1 MALTLGDAP
10 LSSRPRA
17 TVNYRI
23 DGPGHRLLFE
33 PFPRRVRAVLGGE
46 TMLDTISGMLLHESN
61 LLPQLY
67 LPRDDF
73 RNDLLAST
81 DHRTHCPFKGDAS
94 YWSVTVNGRTADNA
108 VWSYLDPL
116 PEAAWLRDYVA
127 LYWSSMDA
135 WFDEDDEVVGHL
147 RDPYHRVDVRST
159 SRHVRVVA
167 GAEVIAQS
175 HRAVLLSETGLP
187 NRFYL
192 PADDV
197 RTELLELSATH
208 TVCPYKGTASYR
220 SLRTSSELI
229 ADAAWS
235 YPEPL
240 EGVRAVRGY
249 LCFDAEGIETWVDG
263 VRLVR

>member
-1 MALTLGDAP
+1 MALTFGEAP
-10 LSSRPRA
+10 LSSRPRD

-33 PFPRRVRAVLGGE
+33 PFPRRVRAVFGG
-46 TMLDTISGMLLHESN
+46 TTVLDTTNGMLLHESN

-67 LPRDDF
+67 LPRDDV
-73 RNDLLAST
+73 RDDLLTAT

-94 YWSVTVNGRTADNA
+94 YWSIMVKDRTAEDA

-116 PEAAWLRDYVA
+116 PQASWLRDHVA
-127 LYWSSMDA
+127 LYWDSMDA
-135 WFDEDDEVVGHL
+135 WFDEDEQVVGHL

-159 SRHVRVVA
+159 SRYVQVVA
-167 GAEVIAQS
+167 GEEVIAES
-175 HRAVLLSETGLP
+175 RRTVLLSETCLP

-197 RTELLELSATH
+197 RTELLELSGTH

-220 SLRTSSELI
+220 SLRTSSGLI
-229 ADAAWS
+229 TDAAFC

-240 EGVRAVRGY
+240 EGVRAIRGY
-249 LCFDAEGIETWVDG
+249 LCFAAEGIETRVDG
-263 VRLVR
+263 VHVGR

>member
-1 MALTLGDAP
+1 
-10 LSSRPRA
+10 
-17 TVNYRI
+17 
-23 DGPGHRLLFE
+23 
-33 PFPRRVRAVLGGE
+33 
-46 TMLDTISGMLLHESN
+46 
-61 LLPQLY
+61 
-67 LPRDDF
+67 
-73 RNDLLAST
+73 
-81 DHRTHCPFKGDAS
+81 
-94 YWSVTVNGRTADNA
+94 
-108 VWSYLDPL
+108 
-116 PEAAWLRDYVA
+116 
-127 LYWSSMDA
+127 MDA
-135 WFDEDDEVVGHL
+135 WFDEDEEVVGYL

-167 GAEVIAQS
+167 GDEVLAQS
-175 HRAVLLSETGLP
+175 RRTVLLSETGLP

-197 RTELLELSATH
+197 RTELLELSGTH

-229 ADAAWS
+229 ADAAWY

-240 EGVRAVRGY
+240 DGVRAIRGY